1 MLYIH
6 TPPKT
11 RKNKLEKAIGTVPSS
26 PRDAREIADVVSP
39 ALPYSKDFGSFDL
52 TLCEADDGRCV
63 VLVEYE
69 DRVFLNGKQIYIT
82 LEGIV
87 ADRDGHPN
95 KDLQRNYECVLQ
107 EKRRMRNK
115 SATKKNSGVGQRS
128 GLARNNARNVS
139 KSLEPGMATPLSRS
153 TKQEIFN
160 DSGAD
165 IVTEMS
171 DIEGSFSDII
181 ARLCEAILRYS
192 NRGKD
197 GKMRESHLGGNHP
210 KEEVSGYVNATL
222 DRLIDQFQSVVEL
235 STNIDDEGDE
245 RNAIVDD
252 DAMIEK
258 WVAEAFSDTHGE
270 KDESHKV
277 ETTGKTEK
285 SNQKPSGVR
294 TVGTQVK
301 ERRAEKKDKEG
312 QTELSETFIE
322 KLDRGEQTEKRFT
335 GMTGDEKLIRELR
348 DENRLLQGEVF
359 ALESEMREI
368 QEQQQELEKRLEEET
383 AAKLTSMK
391 HLAEVVASRNNTK
404 DESTNTRTKPGNS
417 IGKEL
422 VKTMGKE
429 VSPKTSIVQCTT
441 SSTSI
446 NSLSS
451 VTSSESETASVEESR
466 EPGVGMRQRSRALK
480 SEIGR
485 LRNVYSDV
493 EDHLS
498 KLAEENTNLR
508 LRIGKLNR
516 EAKDMKNHMDQSD
529 LACEE
534 YQGEIK
540 NLDKVNSQL
549 EKKVAGITKEK
560 IFVEEKLEAANDE
573 LTKLDLDRRR
583 AEREILELNKK
594 YESLSREKHNL
605 SEEFGKL
612 EKSHLEA
619 SAKAAKLSKISAERE
634 VQLGILR
641 GQIGDMTI
649 ETNQLRGEN
658 QTNSDARQRA
668 ERENRKLSSDL
679 KATRK
684 MSSEL
689 TAEVLQI
696 RSKVDAL
703 EDTVNHLELENA
715 QLKEKNVHLVASKDA
730 LAKQASDAEDRN
742 ITIVESLKEQESELY
757 KFKRENFELR
767 TTVEHINMINA
778 SIRTRLDNW
787 GKESVDIGKRMKH
800 LVGVKAELQSFIQQ
814 LNSVNTN
821 IEERFEKMDSEYA
834 DLERKLHAVGK
845 KDNCVDAQEV
855 TRDCMAN
862 GKNSPILQEI
872 D

>member
-1 MLYIH
+1 M
-6 TPPKT
+6 
-11 RKNKLEKAIGTVPSS
+11 RSS
-26 PRDAREIADVVSP
+26 M
-39 ALPYSKDFGSFDL
+39 
-52 TLCEADDGRCV
+52 T
-63 VLVEYE
+63 
-69 DRVFLNGKQIYIT
+69 Q
-82 LEGIV
+82 
-87 ADRDGHPN
+87 
-95 KDLQRNYECVLQ
+95 
-107 EKRRMRNK
+107 
-115 SATKKNSGVGQRS
+115 
-128 GLARNNARNVS
+128 
-139 KSLEPGMATPLSRS
+139 
-153 TKQEIFN
+153 
-160 DSGAD
+160 
-165 IVTEMS
+165 
-171 DIEGSFSDII
+171 GSFSDII
-181 ARLCEAILRYS
+181 ARLCEAVLRYS

-197 GKMRESHLGGNHP
+197 GKIPKNHLGGNLP
-210 KEEVSGYVNATL
+210 KEEVSGYAHATL

-277 ETTGKTEK
+277 ETKGKTEK

-391 HLAEVVASRNNTK
+391 HLAEVVANRNNTK
-404 DESTNTRTKPGNS
+404 DESTNTRKKPGDS
-417 IGKEL
+417 IRKDL
-422 VKTMGKE
+422 VKTMDKE
-429 VSPKTSIVQCTT
+429 VSSKTSIAHCTT
-441 SSTSI
+441 RSTRI

-493 EDHLS
+493 EDQLS

-508 LRIGKLNR
+508 L
-516 EAKDMKNHMDQSD
+516 H

-534 YQGEIK
+534 YQEEIK
-540 NLDKVNSQL
+540 NIDKVNSQL
-549 EKKVAGITKEK
+549 EKKVAGISKEK
-560 IFVEEKLEAANDE
+560 IFVEEKLDAANDE

-583 AEREILELNKK
+583 AERELLELNKK
-594 YESLSREKHNL
+594 HESLSREKHNL

-619 SAKAAKLSKISAERE
+619 SAKAAKLSKISAESE

-658 QTNSDARQRA
+658 QANSDARQRA
-668 ERENRKLSSDL
+668 ERENRKLASDL

-689 TAEVLQI
+689 SAEVHQI

-730 LAKQASDAEDRN
+730 LAKQASDAEARN

-757 KFKRENFELR
+757 KLKRENFELR

-834 DLERKLHAVGK
+834 DLERKLQAVGK